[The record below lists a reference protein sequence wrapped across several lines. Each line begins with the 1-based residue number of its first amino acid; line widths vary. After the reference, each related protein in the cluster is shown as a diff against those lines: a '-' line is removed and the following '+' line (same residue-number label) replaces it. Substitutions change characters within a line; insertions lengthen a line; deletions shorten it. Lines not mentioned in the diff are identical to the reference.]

1 MEFGKIS
8 HNLDSINFTLPPSH
22 PGSLKVLGEQKAA
35 SGVSTTKNVKVYVGC
50 PIWNDASFV
59 GRIYP
64 SHARPSNYVK
74 YYAKQFNSIELNIS
88 HYQQIDPLRIQ
99 HWVELTPNDFKFF
112 PKVQNLIS
120 HTPVLR
126 QNADVMRDF
135 LNNMKHFGNKLG
147 MPFLQ
152 LPESYDSSKLHDLLS
167 FLDDV
172 AMSGFAIELRH
183 QSWFKNEKVLNHVCN
198 YFYKNNLTFL
208 LLDTGGRREVI
219 HQRLTTKTAFIRF
232 LANDLH
238 PTDYT
243 RINDWVKQLALWIE
257 NGLEEICFFVHTPTN
272 GLMPDIVSY
281 FIKTLQ
287 KETGIKINAPKMN
300 TAAPIENKLF

>member
-8 HNLDSINFTLPPSH
+8 HNLDAINFALPPSH
-22 PGSLKVLGEQKAA
+22 PGSLKVLGEQKAQQ
-35 SGVSTTKNVKVYVGC
+35 VKVYVGC
-50 PIWNDASFV
+50 PIWSDNSFV

-88 HYQQIDPLRIQ
+88 HYKQLDPLTIQ
-99 HWVELTPNDFKFF
+99 HWVELTSRDFKFF

-135 LNNMKHFGNKLG
+135 LNNMKYFGNKLG

-152 LPESYDSSKLHDLLS
+152 LPESYTSSKLNDLLT

-172 AMSGFAIELRH
+172 AMNGFAIELRH
-183 QSWFKNEKVLNHVCN
+183 QSWFNNASVLKQISN
-198 YFYKNNLTFL
+198 YFYKNDLTFL
-208 LLDTGGRREVI
+208 LLDTGGKREVI
-219 HQRLTTKTAFIRF
+219 HQRLTSKTAFIRF

-243 RINDWVKQLALWIE
+243 RINDWVKQLTIWIE

-272 GLMPDIVSY
+272 ALMPDIVTY
-281 FIKTLQ
+281 FIKTLA
-287 KETGIKINAPKMN
+287 KETGIKIEAPKLN
-300 TAAPIENKLF
+300 IAAPIENKLF